1 MWTLASHPLRECW
14 GWKLL
19 MLLSG
24 AMGLHP
30 AADICLREQGGWGEL
45 DQDQPLCSSLLLL
58 SWHSST
64 TKVLKLSIRAN
75 LHVEMNPEG
84 NLEVVTSACKPT
96 VEEVASTE
104 EKERLILWFSLGN
117 FLYGIWVTGE
127 KKKLRHE
134 HF

>member
-1 MWTLASHPLRECW
+1 M
-14 GWKLL
+14 
-19 MLLSG
+19 
-24 AMGLHP
+24 
-30 AADICLREQGGWGEL
+30 